1 MFGKVEGAGHKVAMS
16 CLQVVSWKSPGGTEP
31 ICLNFKTGLTFRK
44 KRVPKCLMYF
54 MNPSVMGCSLV
65 LKTDNTVSLELFPVK
80 HVHHTFISILFL

>member
-44 KRVPKCLMYF
+44 KKGSKVPHVFYEPVS
-54 MNPSVMGCSLV
+54 NGV
-65 LKTDNTVSLELFPVK
+65 LFSAKNW
-80 HVHHTFISILFL
+80 